1 MPCHAAIAEKS
12 ITLKPDTEVEVALKE
27 LKRKNVSEAAVIDDD
42 GNVIGIFSLTIVMK
56 NLLPVS
62 VPMSD
67 GIVLDVTVRA
77 APGIAKRLKKVNP
90 LKVEELMERKVPTV
104 HPDTP
109 IWEAVS
115 HLVSGHS
122 CLVVV
127 EGESRKYLGMVT
139 PASAMDELKRL
150 QESEAL

>member
-1 MPCHAAIAEKS
+1 MPCHAAIAPKS
-12 ITLKPDTEVEVALKE
+12 ITFKPDTEVEEALKE
-27 LKRKNVSEAAVIDDD
+27 LKKKNVDEAAVVDKD
-42 GNVIGIFSLTIVMK
+42 GKVIGLFSLIIVMK

-67 GIVLDVTVRA
+67 GIVLDVKVRA
-77 APGIAKRLKKVNP
+77 APGIAKRLKKVNL

-115 HLVSGHS
+115 HLVNGHAS
-122 CLVVV
+122 LVVV
-127 EGESRKYLGMVT
+127 EGESKKYLGMVNA
-139 PASAMDELKRL
+139 ASAMEELKRL
-150 QESEAL
+150 QESEGL